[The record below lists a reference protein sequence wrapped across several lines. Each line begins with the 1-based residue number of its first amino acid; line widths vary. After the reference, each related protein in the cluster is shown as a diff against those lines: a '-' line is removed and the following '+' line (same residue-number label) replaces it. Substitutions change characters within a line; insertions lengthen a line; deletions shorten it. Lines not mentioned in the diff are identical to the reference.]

1 VGAAPDRL
9 TSRAAHNKG
18 DIMSRQPMNTSVR
31 ERERDERKR
40 EFHEAVKDGTLKIRK
55 ATAAERRAWKVK
67 P

>member
-1 VGAAPDRL
+1 
-9 TSRAAHNKG
+9 
-18 DIMSRQPMNTSVR
+18 MSRQPMNTSVR

-55 ATAAERRAWKVK
+55 ASAAERRAWKVK